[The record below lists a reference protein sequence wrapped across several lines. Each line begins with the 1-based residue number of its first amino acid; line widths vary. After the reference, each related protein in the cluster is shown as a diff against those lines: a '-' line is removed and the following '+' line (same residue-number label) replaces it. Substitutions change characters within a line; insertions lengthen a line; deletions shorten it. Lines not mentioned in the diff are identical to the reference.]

1 MLKCCSSRTNLQ
13 LQSVTAD
20 TLQRNINNQKLFE
33 ALFEWA
39 IHPQRWNSVP
49 ANSSTPQI
57 KPGKKKVKIMLA
69 KKDNSVSNSS
79 LFRYIYIVKYH
90 APGGEGGG
98 GEVEVSWRFKY
109 DWCRSHLLYLLSF
122 VQILTDC
129 KTTNIYGNIFYL
141 ITISILK
148 CTFKKIQTYN
158 M

>member
-98 GEVEVSWRFKY
+98 RGGRGELK
-109 DWCRSHLLYLLSF
+109 
-122 VQILTDC
+122 VQIWLVQKSSSLPAVFCTDFDWLQD
-129 KTTNIYGNIFYL
+129 NQHL
-141 ITISILK
+141 WEHILLNN
-148 CTFKKIQTYN
+148 Y
-158 M
+158 